1 MKNDKTFAQQE
12 YERER
17 KALKVEKEI
26 DANYS
31 KITIKR
37 VSLIALALLLSSGL
51 FIGGAY
57 ALENLNNKKE
67 DQEIHQEY
75 EPQNSFI
82 CNLEEDYAKDPNIT
96 TISIGCYKIYVCE
109 PEEKEI
115 DGQKIYVAP
124 EGFTLDNDICYRI
137 HCHYSS
143 PMGSITGTDGKAYRL
158 SDGEKLSVPEGYIPI
173 GEYGINIIKA
183 EEYEIDGKTVYKL
196 PEGYMMVGQ
205 YGYKVVSAIVTKTLG
220 K

>member
-1 MKNDKTFAQQE
+1 MKNDKTFTQQE
-12 YERER
+12 YEKER
-17 KALKVEKEI
+17 KAIRVEKEI

-31 KITIKR
+31 KNTIKR

-57 ALENLNNKKE
+57 ALENLNNKIE
-67 DQEIHQEY
+67 SQEIHQAY
-75 EPQNSFI
+75 KPQEEFI

-96 TISIGCYKIYVCE
+96 EINIGYYKIYVCE

-137 HCHYSS
+137 HCHYSA
-143 PMGSITGTDGKAYRL
+143 PMGYITGTDGKAYRL
-158 SDGEKLSVPEGYIPI
+158 NNDEELSIPEGYIQV
-173 GEYGINIIKA
+173 GEYGIDIVKP
-183 EEYEIDGKTVYKL
+183 EVYEIDGETIYEL
-196 PEGYMMVGQ
+196 PEGYMKVGN
-205 YGYKVVSAIVTKTLG
+205 YGYKVVSATITKTLG